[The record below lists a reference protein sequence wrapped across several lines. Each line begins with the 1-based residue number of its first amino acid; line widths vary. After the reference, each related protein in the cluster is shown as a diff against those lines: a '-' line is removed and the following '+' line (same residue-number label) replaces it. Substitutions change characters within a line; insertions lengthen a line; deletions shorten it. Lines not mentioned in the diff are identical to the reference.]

1 MTVKTFANK
10 ELANLWST
18 GKSKIDA
25 RFHKRILVRLDRI
38 DAACNIRELDVPG
51 FNFHSLKGKP
61 QRYSIHVNGPWC
73 LTFEFE
79 KGDALRI
86 DFEQYH

>member
-1 MTVKTFANK
+1 VIKTFRDR
-10 ELANLWST
+10 ELARLWA
-18 GKSKIDA
+18 GQRSKIDA
-25 RFHKRILVRLDRI
+25 RFHDRILRRLDRM
-38 DAACNIRELDVPG
+38 DAAATIEELAVPG
-51 FNFHSLKGKP
+51 FDFHPLRGRP

-79 KGDALRI
+79 KGDCLRI

>member
-10 ELANLWST
+10 ELANLWSA
-18 GKSKIDA
+18 GKSKIAA

>member
-1 MTVKTFANK
+1 MAVKTFTNK
-10 ELANLWST
+10 ELANLWSN

-51 FNFHSLKGKP
+51 FDFHPLKGKP

>member
-1 MTVKTFANK
+1 MTVKTFINK
-10 ELANLWST
+10 ELANLWSN
-18 GKSKIDA
+18 GKSKIHA

-38 DAACNIRELDVPG
+38 DAACNIWELDVPG
-51 FNFHSLKGKP
+51 FDFHPLKGKP